1 MKKVLIVGM
10 GFGGLRA
17 ARALAGK
24 EVEVLVIDRR
34 NFHLFQPLLY
44 QVATSFLEQEHIA
57 YPSRALLRKLKGIN
71 FRLGEVTGV
80 DLNNKVVHLAD
91 GDVSYDYLVIAAG
104 SVTHY
109 FGMKSVEEHSFDLK
123 SLDKTVRLRTHILE
137 SFERASQEQ
146 DTAKRHAL
154 LTFVVVGG
162 GPAGVEFSGSLQE
175 LIRYELAKDYPCLD
189 INETKIILLEAR
201 GTILPFLPEQQ
212 RNYALRKLSEM
223 GVTVNLNTQVSGA
236 ETGKVLLANGSH
248 IPSHTILWSAGVH
261 AAPLAAGLT
270 IEKGAAGRIR
280 VQPDLT
286 IPGHPEVFV
295 VGDLAFL
302 EQDGTPLPMV
312 AQVAMQGG
320 AYAGKTIRKRIQGLP
335 VTPFRYFDKG
345 NMAII
350 GRNTAAVNAFGVFKF
365 TGFFAWAAWLALH
378 IYYLAGFRNRVMVGI
393 NWVCNYFFRAQRIR
407 IISTPTTAKEAPGLP
422 QAEIVTTVRPG

>member
-1 MKKVLIVGM
+1 MKKAVIIGM

-17 ARALAGK
+17 ARALSGK
-24 EVEVLVIDRR
+24 GVEVLVIDRR

-57 YPSRALLRKLKGIN
+57 YPSRALLRTLKGIN

-91 GDVSYDYLVIAAG
+91 GDVSYDYLVMAAG

-109 FGMKSVEEHSFDLK
+109 FGMKSIEEQSFDLK

-137 SFERASQEQ
+137 NFERASREP
-146 DTAKRHAL
+146 DPAKRHAL

-162 GPAGVEFSGSLQE
+162 GPAGVEFAGSLQE
-175 LIRYELAKDYPCLD
+175 LIRFELTKDYPCLD
-189 INETKIILLEAR
+189 IAETKIILLEAR
-201 GTILPFLPEQQ
+201 GAILPFLPEKQ

-248 IPSHTILWSAGVH
+248 IPSHTILWSAGVQ
-261 AAPLAAGLT
+261 AAPLAATLT
-270 IEKGAAGRIR
+270 IAKGAAGRIR

-320 AYAGKTIRKRIQGLP
+320 TYAGTAIHKKIKGLP
-335 VTPFRYFDKG
+335 VAPFRYFDKG

-350 GRNTAAVNAFGVFKF
+350 SRNTAAVNAFGIFKF

-378 IYYLAGFRNRVMVGI
+378 LYYLEGLRNRVMVGI
-393 NWVCNYFFRAQRIR
+393 NWFCNYFFRAQQIR
-407 IISTPTTAKEAPGLP
+407 VISTPITIKEDVEPP
-422 QAEIVTTVRPG
+422 KAEVASSVQTG